1 MTNST
6 TRRETVVGV
15 FHSPE
20 RARDAIEALKEQGFA
35 ADDIG
40 VLMHDREQ
48 AGDVARET
56 GVHSHAGEGAATG
69 AVAGGILGG
78 LGGWL
83 AGIGA
88 LAIPGIGPLVA
99 AGAFTAALGG
109 AAIGAGVGAIAGALV
124 GMGVPKDEAE
134 YYEGEVRGG
143 RTLVTVKAPARYDEA
158 QQILRDHD
166 AYDVETRDRATA
178 PGIDDSA
185 TRERSRGDY
194 ATSGLAGSTTP
205 VDDAS
210 TTGRTTAETT
220 RRTRE
225 LTPTETASTGLAA
238 STQPPTD
245 RDERT
250 TTTRGSSADFDSTR
264 ADVGERAAERDTMA
278 LREEQLQARKQSVE
292 AGQVSLGKD
301 VVEERRSVDVPVKR
315 EEVFIDRHPVDRP
328 AADQPIDD
336 SGKTI
341 DVPVRQEQVEVSK
354 QPVVYEEVG
363 VGKREVTEQQKVS
376 DSVRRE
382 EARIDTEGDLGE
394 RKP

>member
-1 MTNST
+1 MST
-6 TRRETVVGV
+6 SSARRETVVGV
-15 FHSPE
+15 FHSPDQ
-20 RARDAIEALKEQGFA
+20 ARDAIEALKDQGFA

-40 VLMHDREQ
+40 ILMHDREQ
-48 AGDVARET
+48 AGDVARDT

-99 AGAFTAALGG
+99 AGAFAAALGG

-124 GMGVPKDEAE
+124 GMGVPKEEAE

-143 RTLVTVKAPARYDEA
+143 RTLVTVKAPGRYAEA

-166 AYDVETRDRATA
+166 AYDVETRDRGTA
-178 PGIDDSA
+178 PGIAEPAAATTTASTEPVETSRMAGAESAARGGTGAEYA
-185 TRERSRGDY
+185 TRRADST
-194 ATSGLAGSTTP
+194 TSGMAGSTTP
-205 VDDAS
+205 ADDYS
-210 TTGRTTAETT
+210 TAGRGT
-220 RRTRE
+220 
-225 LTPTETASTGLAA
+225 ST
-238 STQPPTD
+238 D
-245 RDERT
+245 YE
-250 TTTRGSSADFDSTR
+250 STR
-264 ADVGERAAERDTMA
+264 AAVGEHAGARATERDTRDTMA

-301 VVEERRSVDVPVKR
+301 VVEEQRTVDVPVTR
-315 EEVFIDRHPVDRP
+315 EEVVIDRHPVDRP
-328 AADQPIDD
+328 SADKPIDD
-336 SGKTI
+336 SGRTI
-341 DVPVRQEQVEVSK
+341 EVPVREERVEVDK

-363 VGKREVTEQQKVS
+363 VGKREVTEQRQVS
-376 DSVRRE
+376 ETVRRE
-382 EARIDTEGDLGE
+382 EPRIETEGNVGE

>member
-1 MTNST
+1 MSSSS

-15 FHSPE
+15 FHSPD
-20 RARDAIEALKEQGFA
+20 RARDAIEALKDKGFA

-48 AGDVARET
+48 AGDVARDT

-83 AGIGA
+83 VGIGA

-99 AGAFTAALGG
+99 AGAFGAALGG

-124 GMGVPKDEAE
+124 GMGVPKEEAE

-143 RTLVTVKAPARYDEA
+143 RTLVTVKAPSRYAEA

-178 PGIDDSA
+178 PGIAEPAAA
-185 TRERSRGDY
+185 TTTASTEPVETSRMAGAEYAARGGTGAEY
-194 ATSGLAGSTTP
+194 ATSSEP
-205 VDDAS
+205 V
-210 TTGRTTAETT
+210 
-220 RRTRE
+220 RE
-225 LTPTETASTGLAA
+225 
-238 STQPPTD
+238 
-245 RDERT
+245 RD
-250 TTTRGSSADFDSTR
+250 
-264 ADVGERAAERDTMA
+264 RDTMA
-278 LREEQLQARKQSVE
+278 LREEQLQARKQTVE
-292 AGQVSLGKD
+292 SGQVSLGKD
-301 VVEERRSVDVPVKR
+301 VVEEQRSVDVPVTR

-328 AADQPIDD
+328 AADKPIDE

-341 DVPVRQEQVEVSK
+341 DVPVREERVEVEK

-376 DSVRRE
+376 DTVRRE
-382 EARIDTEGDLGE
+382 EARIETEGGLNVDE

>member
-1 MTNST
+1 MSDST
-6 TRRETVVGV
+6 MTRRETVVGV
-15 FHSPE
+15 FHSPD
-20 RARDAIEALKEQGFA
+20 RARDAIEALKEHGFA
-35 ADDIG
+35 AEDIG

-48 AGDVARET
+48 AGDVARDT

-88 LAIPGIGPLVA
+88 LAIPGIGPFVA
-99 AGAFTAALGG
+99 AGAFAAALGG

-124 GMGVPKDEAE
+124 GMGVPKEEAE

-143 RTLVTVKAPARYDEA
+143 RTLVTVKAPSRYAEA

-178 PGIDDSA
+178 PGIAEPAAA
-185 TRERSRGDY
+185 TTTATTEPVETSRMAGAEYAARGGTGAEYAARGADY
-194 ATSGLAGSTTP
+194 EEKRATTP
-205 VDDAS
+205 SVEQGFS
-210 TTGRTTAETT
+210 E
-220 RRTRE
+220 RRE
-225 LTPTETASTGLAA
+225 AG
-238 STQPPTD
+238 Q
-245 RDERT
+245 
-250 TTTRGSSADFDSTR
+250 
-264 ADVGERAAERDTMA
+264 DTLQ

-301 VVEERRSVDVPVKR
+301 VVEEQRTVDVPVTR

-328 AADQPIDD
+328 VADQPIGD

-341 DVPVRQEQVEVSK
+341 DVPVREERLDVEK
-354 QPVVYEEVG
+354 KPVVYEEVG
-363 VGKREVTEQQKVS
+363 VGKREVTEQQQVS
-376 DSVRRE
+376 ETVRRE
-382 EARIDTEGDLGE
+382 EARIETEGDLGE